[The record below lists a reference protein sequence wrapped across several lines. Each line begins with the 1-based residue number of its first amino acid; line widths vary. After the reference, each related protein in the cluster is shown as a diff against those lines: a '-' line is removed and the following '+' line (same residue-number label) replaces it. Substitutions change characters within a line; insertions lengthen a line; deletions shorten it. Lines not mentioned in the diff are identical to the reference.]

1 MQPGWHRRCINRQQR
16 SASVADQKLLELNQ
30 DLALQLA
37 EYWHEIDFNGGKGAH
52 AWYVEDAVFHGQF
65 ASYEGRDRIQQFY
78 DWRVAQG
85 PRLSVHS
92 FTNFRAWFTGP
103 ESAEATNFLMLYAA
117 NGVKPLPTHAP
128 ITISLATDKYVRV
141 DGRWLCTYR
150 RFEHLF
156 EGDTPITNPVL
167 DDDKA

>member
-1 MQPGWHRRCINRQQR
+1 MTDRD
-16 SASVADQKLLELNQ
+16 VLELNAQ
-30 DLALQLA
+30 LALQLA
-37 EYWHEIDFNGGKGAH
+37 DYWHEIDFNGGRNASSYY
-52 AWYVEDAVFHGQF
+52 APEAEFHGQF
-65 ASYEGRDRIQQFY
+65 ASYHGVEKIQQFY
-78 DWRVAQG
+78 DWRVNQG

-103 ESAEATNFLMLYAA
+103 DSAEATNFLFLYAA
-117 NGVKPLPTHAP
+117 NGVKVLPSHAP

-156 EGDTPITNPVL
+156 EGEVPITNPNL
-167 DDDKA
+167 DEQ